1 MIQVLQIVKD
11 LVSPARRRTDA
22 AKKGADAEQDAAVKL
37 AQERA
42 EIVAKYDRG
51 RDGAQIEPWEDAD
64 YRLYKVTDRFGFLH
78 PEELPVHDAAI
89 EKQKHL
95 EIERTTKWLKMLKSW
110 EKYKNSEKFH
120 RRIYKGIPLQF
131 RGQVWSLLLD
141 VPKMKKE
148 MKDFYNELKCQAR
161 GSSPDIRQI
170 DLDVNRTYRDHIM
183 FRDRYGVK
191 QQSLFHVLAAY
202 SIYNTEVGYCQGM
215 SQITALLLMYMN
227 EEDAFWALVKLLSG
241 PKHAMHGFFIPGFP
255 KLLRFQEHHD
265 KILKKF
271 LSKLKQHLDSQE
283 MSTSF
288 YTTKWFFQCFLDRTP
303 FTLSLRL
310 WDIYILEG
318 ERVLTAMSYTIM
330 KLHRKHLMKLQMEE
344 LVEFLQETLAKDFF
358 YEDDFVIEQ
367 LQNSISELK
376 RAKLDLPVAGKEDE
390 FPKKPL
396 GQIPSGPQ
404 PAMPNSTPMLNGQ
417 NSTGT
422 QTTRRTERR
431 PSSGE
436 ELENSPNN
444 RKRINSLEKQPSLKQ
459 QKSRPID
466 TQSIQSKTEV
476 DARRKP
482 QPMGQDNS
490 RQYDNAAANQNSNA
504 ISNTRR
510 EFVPKWNKPSDIKII
525 EKTMKLTA
533 EVKGRP
539 INHSV
544 SGSPP
549 GSAETQPLNVKQK
562 MRVLDADEGKRG
574 SNASQYD
581 NVPEA
586 DIENENVVEE
596 MLERAHPQSPR
607 HVAYSN
613 SPRKQADKIPAPLKI
628 SNNYTFTSQPRSP
641 KYSLPSD
648 GPPHGLN
655 VKQPLPSYNNPPT
668 YHGNSPKHVSS
679 IGNTS
684 SIPLH
689 YHGNRTSPSGRP
701 YGSFISADYSPDKLQ
716 VNSYPANR
724 QNPLSPAPARI
735 EVAPVDAYTSNLRS
749 PPGVKFIIP
758 PVDYLP
764 EDRKWPDAAYIYRH
778 EPYRQPWSQDINT
791 GHLDSFQKY
800 QHFQA
805 TPFQDH
811 GLPAVSVDGPIRYR
825 TSPHFEEH
833 GSPQYQYSGPSA
845 QAQHYRNRNDGLS
858 MHESVLL

>member
-1 MIQVLQIVKD
+1 M
-11 LVSPARRRTDA
+11 S
-22 AKKGADAEQDAAVKL
+22 ADAEQDAAVKL

-825 TSPHFEEH
+825 TSPNFEEH
-833 GSPQYQYSGPSA
+833 ASPQYQYSGPSA